1 MENSKEIFIK
11 NELAFELGS
20 NILTICFDTN
30 LFIRIDKLENF
41 TIILPSDKISSS
53 FLIHY
58 GFDYSDRELP
68 KLYYF
73 RLIDCNIV
81 NFIINGN
88 IITCHIVFNR
98 IEKELKRVLK
108 IRKLLE
114 QNGIETI

>member
-73 RLIDCNIV
+73 KLMDCNIA

-88 IITCHIVFNR
+88 IITYHIIFSG
-98 IEKELKRVLK
+98 IEKELKRVVK